1 MTSIDSVIQRSQQ
14 QQSGIRNL
22 LYCKKLITANGF
34 ENFTNF
40 FRAMPFVYKTDLGK
54 IIYNRRNQLREIEYG
69 GHTFVVKSYQIPH
82 LINRLVYGF
91 LRPSKAR
98 RSYEYAE
105 MLVHQGFGS
114 PQPVAYYTERF
125 LGLFFGRSYFVS
137 LKSECPYTYEDVMH
151 HRIAHE
157 EDVLKAIGQT
167 TARLHNAG
175 MIHMDYSR
183 GNILIGFNAEGDVK
197 IELIDLNRIRFR
209 KISVKEGLANLFE
222 RLPADERQHS
232 IMEKAYLEARRSGI

>member
-54 IIYNRRNQLREIEYG
+54 IIYNRRNQIREIEYG
-69 GHTFVVKSYQIPH
+69 GYSFIIKSYKIPH
-82 LINRLVYGF
+82 FINRLVYGL
-91 LRPSKAR
+91 LRPSKAK

-105 MLVHQGFGS
+105 MLRLKGFGS
-114 PQPVAYYTERF
+114 PQSVAHYSERF
-125 LGLFFGRSYFVS
+125 LGILFGRSYFVS

-183 GNILIGFNAEGDVK
+183 GNILIGFDKEGKVN

-209 KISVKEGLANLFE
+209 KISLKEGLDNLFE
-222 RLPADERQHS
+222 RLPTDEYQHA
-232 IMEKAYLEARRSGI
+232 IMEKAYLENRSL

>member
-1 MTSIDSVIQRSQQ
+1 MIHLDTVIQQSQEL
-14 QQSGIRNL
+14 QSGFRNL
-22 LYCKKLITANGF
+22 LYHKSLVMADGF
-34 ENFTNF
+34 QAYDGFC
-40 FRAMPFVYKTDLGK
+40 RALPAIYRTGLGK

-125 LGLFFGRSYFVS
+125 LGKSDNFPCAHLISIGVQPSDACGTRRVRFIWDGVS
-137 LKSECPYTYEDVMH
+137 PTPDM
-151 HRIAHE
+151 
-157 EDVLKAIGQT
+157 D
-167 TARLHNAG
+167 RL
-175 MIHMDYSR
+175 IWSD
-183 GNILIGFNAEGDVK
+183 
-197 IELIDLNRIRFR
+197 
-209 KISVKEGLANLFE
+209 
-222 RLPADERQHS
+222 
-232 IMEKAYLEARRSGI
+232 

>member
-22 LYCKKLITANGF
+22 LYCKKLIAANGF

-54 IIYNRRNQLREIEYG
+54 IIYNRRNQIREIEYG
-69 GHTFVVKSYQIPH
+69 GYSFIIKSYKIPH
-82 LINRLVYGF
+82 LINRLVYGL
-91 LRPSKAR
+91 LRPSKAK

-105 MLVHQGFGS
+105 MLRLKGFGS
-114 PQPVAYYTERF
+114 PQPVAHYSERF
-125 LGLFFGRSYFVS
+125 LGILFGRSYFVS

-183 GNILIGFNAEGDVK
+183 GNILIGIDKEGKVN

-209 KISVKEGLANLFE
+209 KISLKEGLDNLFE
-222 RLPADERQHS
+222 RLPTDEHQHA
-232 IMEKAYLEARRSGI
+232 IMEKAYLENRSL

>member
-1 MTSIDSVIQRSQQ
+1 MIHLDTVIQQSQEL
-14 QQSGIRNL
+14 QSGFRNL
-22 LYCKKLITANGF
+22 LYHKSLVMADGF
-34 ENFTNF
+34 QAYDGFC
-40 FRAMPFVYKTDLGK
+40 RALPAIYRTGLGK

-137 LKSECPYTYEDVMH
+137 LKSECPYTYEDVMN
-151 HRIAHE
+151 HRIE
-157 EDVLKAIGQT
+157 REDEVLQAIGQT

-232 IMEKAYLEARRSGI
+232 IMEKAYLEARQR